1 MPRRGSDSSLARRAA
16 SAARRGWRRAP
27 AAASLAALVLLA
39 SCGPGLHEHLRRDAQ
54 IITPEMLDRV
64 VRLAP
69 VSETAAFHPE
79 TLLETDRFS
88 AHLLQFRTAEQR
100 HIHQRHDLTFMVRSG
115 AGDVF
120 VNDRRYAAKP
130 GDVFHIP
137 RNTPHYAVNTGP
149 TPLVAVLIFS
159 PPFDRR
165 DSIPVPR
172 DAASYS
178 ADDAPSSQIRKN

>member
-1 MPRRGSDSSLARRAA
+1 MRVGFLPKRCRAA
-16 SAARRGWRRAP
+16 AW
-27 AAASLAALVLLA
+27 LALLA
-39 SCGPGLHEHLRRDAQ
+39 PIVGCGPGLREHLRRDAQ

-69 VSETAAFHPE
+69 VSETDAFHAE
-79 TLLETDRFS
+79 TLLETERFS
-88 AHLLQFRTAEQR
+88 AHLLQFRTREQR
-100 HIHQRHDLTFMVRSG
+100 HIHQRHDLTFVVRGG
-115 AGDVF
+115 AGDVY

-159 PPFDRR
+159 PPFDRS

-178 ADDAPSSQIRKN
+178 LDDAPPTPTPNN